1 MDFDLSAEQKMWR
14 DIVHDFV
21 AKEVKPKAREV
32 DEKAEFNWP
41 AVRKM
46 GSLGLLGLA
55 IPEEYGGAGVDA
67 LSAAIAIEELG
78 WGCGSTALAIAAH
91 NGLGTAPIVNFGTP
105 EQKARFLP
113 SVASGHGGLAAF
125 VMTEPGAGS
134 DLQGITTHAELHGD
148 EWVLNGA
155 KLWCTNASLAE
166 YIIMLVRTDR
176 SQSSRAFTMFIL
188 PSDTPGI
195 HIAPAEKKMGLK
207 GSPTHAITLED
218 VHLPASLLLGE
229 VGRGEGHHIG
239 ARVGVGVV
247 ARFERARGGA
257 VAEVP
262 LHRHRIAVGVA
273 CSAREEDRSAGG
285 DGGVAGRAHV

>member
-218 VHLPASLLLGE
+218 VHLQAS
-229 VGRGEGHHIG
+229 
-239 ARVGVGVV
+239 
-247 ARFERARGGA
+247 
-257 VAEVP
+257 
-262 LHRHRIAVGVA
+262 
-273 CSAREEDRSAGG
+273 
-285 DGGVAGRAHV
+285 